1 MTSRTKKVLADS
13 GGKEQAKYALRVL
26 RDSVATIGKVSHE
39 PKHFVSTTQ
48 EEGGLALS
56 MIELPINE
64 DAPQELLP
72 LHPIGVQHI
81 ALTAM
86 A

>member
-1 MTSRTKKVLADS
+1 M
-13 GGKEQAKYALRVL
+13 L
-26 RDSVATIGKVSHE
+26 RDSVATIGKVPHE

-64 DAPQELLP
+64 DTPQELLP
-72 LHPIGVQHI
+72 PHSVGVQHI

>member
-1 MTSRTKKVLADS
+1 MPLADS
-13 GGKEQAKYALRVL
+13 RRKVQAEYALRVL
-26 RDSVATIGKVSHE
+26 RDSVATIGQVPHE
-39 PKHFVSTTQ
+39 PKYFVSTTQ
-48 EEGGLALS
+48 EECSSALGRG
-56 MIELPINE
+56 ELPINE